1 MRKTSTTPAP
11 GAATS
16 DEVIQAEPVAEAT
29 EEEANAVIRA
39 LDILGG
45 ALADHG
51 HNWTDEQRAT
61 YDRAVAFA
69 RKQQDALN
77 RIANFAI
84 ATDEAKGVWHS
95 ALNECK
101 VLASDALGA

>member
-11 GAATS
+11 AAATS
-16 DEVIQAEPVAEAT
+16 DEVIQAEPVAQAA
-29 EEEANAVIRA
+29 EEETNAIIRA
-39 LDILGG
+39 LDILDD

-51 HNWTDEQRAT
+51 HTWTAEQHSA
-61 YDRAVAFA
+61 YEGAVILA
-69 RKQQDALN
+69 RKQQDALK